1 MSSAA
6 ASRPISAFAPSGP
19 TLAPN
24 RRQLGSQPVGRDPS
38 GGDLAGFPAPA
49 PGVPRAV
56 STPGVPAPP
65 VSRRPPFARRW
76 LPASSAGGFSDRSRA
91 VRVSSAVRA
100 RSFSSPSRVSP
111 RSPLP
116 SRRSAVSARSSGSS
130 VSCSAI
136 SASASFF
143 CDRGRVR
150 GLAPHRVVVPRTL
163 GLLAQRKRSSRT
175 RRAVGAIALPVLGR
189 SRASP
194 PAVRRTPAT
203 GSPAWAGAVPPTAR
217 SISRYPLRFT
227 TIRRARCNVRRT
239 P

>member
-1 MSSAA
+1 MSSGIEVRWSVVYLPPAQCDHVQMAA
-6 ASRPISAFAPSGP
+6 CVI
-19 TLAPN
+19 
-24 RRQLGSQPVGRDPS
+24 
-38 GGDLAGFPAPA
+38 
-49 PGVPRAV
+49 
-56 STPGVPAPP
+56 
-65 VSRRPPFARRW
+65 RRW
-76 LPASSAGGFSDRSRA
+76 SSDRSRA
-91 VRVSSAVRA
+91 VRTSSAVRA

-143 CDRGRVR
+143 CDRATACAASLLIASLCLVHWACWLSGSVP
-150 GLAPHRVVVPRTL
+150 LATP
-163 GLLAQRKRSSRT
+163 
-175 RRAVGAIALPVLGR
+175 RAVGAVALPVLGG